1 MRVGEGTRNWEGMIL
16 GPTRKDIAMSSWAIK
31 DRPGVPTLLMDEDV
45 E

>member
-1 MRVGEGTRNWEGMIL
+1 MRVGERTRNCEGMVL
-16 GPTRKDIAMSSWAIK
+16 GPIRKDRAMSSWAIK